1 MIAAAVLRALTQQAD
16 DGRGRSARLS
26 LARSAAFLACHENE
40 TTASLAP
47 ETDNDLGADTEVTY
61 WGPARRLNPPIRVE
75 GCDLYWNRNAG
86 PLGDGAPVFAHS

>member
-1 MIAAAVLRALTQQAD
+1 VLRALTQQAG

-47 ETDNDLGADTEVTY
+47 ETDDDLGADTEVTY
-61 WGPARRLNPPIRVE
+61 WGPARRLKPPMRVE

-86 PLGDGAPVFAHS
+86 PLGDGAPAFAY